1 MKSYIITA
9 SICLATAATAFA
21 TPTMAP
27 AYTTFGPLSGANF
40 GGTGNPT
47 DPVAITT
54 ISDSGNTITLGLA
67 AQGRYA
73 NPQLSSAG
81 GVYEATTGANDGLTT
96 PGHALG
102 ATWNFDFY
110 FDATGGSYH
119 YQLSYGLLGGPLLT
133 IDPAAMG
140 DNKPTPNTGGQNSQ
154 NLLFPSWGNSTSSVL
169 NSLLFDPTAPGVY
182 VFELEAFD
190 DAGAQVGTS
199 DIINVAVRAVP
210 DASSTAGL
218 LGLGIIGLGLVQ
230 YRRSRLARV
239 K

>member
-9 SICLATAATAFA
+9 SIFLTAGVTAFA
-21 TPTMAP
+21 TPSTAP

-54 ISDSGNTITLGLA
+54 IGDNGNTITLGLA

-73 NPQLSSAG
+73 NPQLDSAG
-81 GVYEATTGANDGLTT
+81 GVYEATTGANNGLTT

-110 FDATGGSYH
+110 FNATGGSYS
-119 YQLSYGLLGGPLLT
+119 YKLTYGLVGGPLLT
-133 IDPAAMG
+133 VDPAHIS
-140 DNKPTPNTGGQNSQ
+140 DNKTTPNTGGQNSQ
-154 NLLFPSWGNSTSSVL
+154 NLLFPEWGTAPDSVL
-169 NSLLFDPTAPGVY
+169 NTLLFDPTAPGVY
-182 VFELEAFD
+182 VFELQAFN
-190 DAGAQVGTS
+190 DAGAPVGTS

-210 DASSTAGL
+210 DVSSTAGL
-218 LGLGIIGLGLVQ
+218 LGLGIIGLGLVHF
-230 YRRSRLARV
+230 RRNRLARA